1 VIDTAEAKPKRAL
14 RERGS
19 GSLIPPRPGITAFW
33 TVQVVDK
40 NGRLVRRSAKVR
52 GELKPGCNPKLTDSW
67 TNITAA
73 KTFLKDLIK
82 KTDAGTI
89 TVGSDPSQIRYGALR
104 QLYLNDYAEQE
115 HKSLRTNADTD
126 EVYVCGLKWLDQFFA
141 YDESAERNPED
152 KGTRVV
158 NITSE
163 SVRQF
168 KQERQAAGAAN
179 GTINRALSA
188 LVRMFTLA
196 VEDGKLQTIPVI
208 KQLPEPKQP
217 RQGVL
222 GPTDYQKLYDILG
235 TEVVNKATGRKSKP
249 YAYVQPLL
257 QTGYYTGMRLGE
269 ILGLR
274 WSNIDLA
281 ERFIHLFAD
290 ETKGESARDIPM
302 IDGLPKMFESI
313 KRADPKA
320 GENDLVFTNN
330 GQPIK
335 SFIKAWRNSCVKAAI
350 PTKKNGQVIVS
361 RFQNGKYEG
370 FLFHDLRRTA
380 VSNMVQAGID
390 PLYAKAISGH
400 KTDSVF
406 ERYNIIDTNPLTAAG
421 KKLSE
426 HLRMKSKE
434 AAESGPKRR
443 LAVAE

>member
-1 VIDTAEAKPKRAL
+1 MVDTMEAKSKRPM

-19 GSLIPPRPGITAFW
+19 GSLIPPRPGITSFW
-33 TVQVVDK
+33 TVQVADK
-40 NGRLVRRSAKVR
+40 NGRLVRRSTKVR
-52 GELKPGCNPKLTDSW
+52 GELKAGCDPKLPESW
-67 TNITAA
+67 TKITDA
-73 KTFLKDLIK
+73 KAFLKDLIK
-82 KTDAGTI
+82 KTDLGTV
-89 TVGSDPSQIRYGALR
+89 TVGSDPAQIRYGALR
-104 QLYLNDYAEQE
+104 QLYLNDYREQE
-115 HKSLRTNADTD
+115 HKSLRTNAETD
-126 EVYVCGLKWLDQFFA
+126 EVYVCGLKWLDQFFG
-141 YDESAERNPED
+141 YDESAEGKPED
-152 KGTRVV
+152 KGTKVV

-163 SVRQF
+163 NVRHF

-179 GTINRALSA
+179 GTINRSLSA

-196 VEDGKLQTIPVI
+196 VEDGKLQNVPVI
-208 KQLPEPKQP
+208 KHLPEPKQP

-222 GPTDYQKLYDILG
+222 APADYQKLYDVLG
-235 TEVVNKATGRKSKP
+235 AEVLNKATGRRSKP

-269 ILGLR
+269 IMGLR
-274 WSNIDLA
+274 WRNVDLA
-281 ERFIHLFAD
+281 EKFIHLFAD

-313 KRADPKA
+313 KRANPNA

-330 GQPIK
+330 GQPIR

-361 RFQNGKYEG
+361 NLEGGRYEG

-406 ERYNIIDTNPLTAAG
+406 ERYNIIDTKPLQDAG

-426 HLRMKSKE
+426 HLKLKGKVAAE
-434 AAESGPKRR
+434 AAPKPR